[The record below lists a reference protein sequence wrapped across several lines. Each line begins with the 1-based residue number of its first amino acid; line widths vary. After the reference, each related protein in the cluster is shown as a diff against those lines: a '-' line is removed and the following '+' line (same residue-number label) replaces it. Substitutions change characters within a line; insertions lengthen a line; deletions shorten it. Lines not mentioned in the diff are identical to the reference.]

1 MARPL
6 RRPVRFTVCLAHDE
20 ARMLRALAAADGDDQ
35 ADVVRRD
42 IRRAYASRFGTLP
55 PEGTDV
61 VSA

>member
-1 MARPL
+1 
-6 RRPVRFTVCLAHDE
+6 
-20 ARMLRALAAADGDDQ
+20 MLRALAAADGDDQ